1 MGLRGPGATRA
12 KAAREK
18 VDAKKRRLPWL
29 KKGLSRLDRVI
40 AFIEFLPVTKGKLAG
55 KRYKLIPDQVEFLR
69 NVYGRKAKDGRRL
82 TRTAIKSEPK
92 GNGKT
97 GLLAPLALCHLLG
110 PEAEQR
116 GEIYSAAIDRGQAGI
131 MFNEMEAIIA
141 AVPEFDC
148 RVNVVRFHKKIE
160 VLDGVGKGSIYEA
173 LSSDARRSHGL
184 APSLWVYDELAQ
196 AKDRELLDGLLNG
209 MGKRKEPLAIIISTQ
224 APDDLHPLSQLI
236 DLGLSGADPS
246 IYVQLHAAPA
256 DADPFDE
263 QVWKACNPA
272 WGIFL
277 DEVDFRQ
284 KARLAKEVPAFE
296 PSFRNLRLNQR
307 IDANDEN
314 RIVTT
319 AVWKLG
325 AVPVDIERLYG
336 RICYGGLD
344 LSGKHDLTA
353 FVLVFPNDDGSF
365 DILPFFWT
373 PGGQLAMRSPHEQ
386 NQFRTWI
393 AAGHMIEVPGPVIEF
408 QYVAAQLAAIASRFD
423 LAAVGYDRWRID
435 EFKHELGKIG
445 CEITLEPFGQGYKD
459 MAPAVENF
467 SELAL
472 TAKLRHGGHP
482 VLTACVMN
490 AILTKPDDAGN
501 MKFAKG
507 KANAGSAVRIDGV
520 VAAAMALGVAK
531 RSMTSPVAPT
541 SPWDDP
547 SYSLVA

>member
-12 KAAREK
+12 KAAREQ
-18 VDAKKRRLPWL
+18 ANTKKRRLPWL
-29 KKGLSRLDRVI
+29 KKGLSRLDRVV

-55 KRYKLIPDQVEFLR
+55 KRYKLIPDQVEFIR

-110 PEAEQR
+110 PESERR
-116 GEIYSAAIDRGQAGI
+116 GEIYSAAIDRQQAAI
-131 MFNEMEAIIA
+131 MFNEMEAIIN
-141 AVPEFDC
+141 AVPEFGS
-148 RVNVVRFHKKIE
+148 RVNIVRFHKKIE
-160 VLDGVGKGSIYEA
+160 VLSGDGQGSIYEA

-209 MGKRKEPLAIIISTQ
+209 MGKRNEPLAVIISTQ
-224 APDDLHPLSQLI
+224 ARDDHHPLSQLI
-236 DLGLSGADPS
+236 DLGLSGVDPS
-246 IYVQLHAAPA
+246 FYVQLHAAPV

-263 QVWKACNPA
+263 KVWRECNPA

-284 KARLAKEVPAFE
+284 KADLARRQPAFE
-296 PSFRNLRLNQR
+296 AAFRNLRLNQR

-314 RIVTT
+314 RIVTP

-325 AVPVDIERLYG
+325 NVPVDIEEGAL
-336 RICYGGLD
+336 CYGGLD

-353 FVLVFPNDDGSF
+353 LVLSFPDEQGGF
-365 DILPFFWT
+365 DLLPFFWT
-373 PGGQLAMRSPHEQ
+373 PLGMLERRAPNEQ
-386 NQFRTWI
+386 ALFRQWI
-393 AAGHMIEVPGPVIEF
+393 KEGHMIAVPGPVIEF
-408 QYVAAQLAAIASRFD
+408 QYVAAQIASFSRRWNIQSI
-423 LAAVGYDRWRID
+423 GYDRWRID
-435 EFKHELGKIG
+435 EFQHELNKIG
-445 CEITLEPFGQGYKD
+445 AEVEMEPFGQGYKD

-467 SELAL
+467 AELAL
-472 TAKLRHGGHP
+472 MAKLHHGGHP
-482 VLTACVMN
+482 VLNACVAN

-501 MKFAKG
+501 QKFAKG
-507 KANAGSAVRIDGV
+507 KSNDSGPVRIDGV
-520 VAAAMALGVAK
+520 VAAAMSLGTAK
-531 RSMTSPVAPT
+531 RKMAADVG
-541 SPWDDP
+541 P
-547 SYSLVA
+547 SVYESRGIVEIEI